1 MKYVV
6 TAESPEGMPIAS
18 FGSWIVD
25 AESGEAAIGLVRH
38 IRVYR
43 DWWPVGSGW
52 SAKPL
57 SNGGVREPHPARSRR
72 EIA

>member
-1 MKYVV
+1 MRFVV
-6 TAESPEGMPIAS
+6 TAESPEGTPIAS

-38 IRVYR
+38 IRAYR
-43 DWWPVGSGW
+43 DWWPSESRWAV
-52 SAKPL
+52 
-57 SNGGVREPHPARSRR
+57 EPCSEACPGDLYGYQARR

>member
-6 TAESPEGMPIAS
+6 TAQSPEGMPIAS

-38 IRVYR
+38 IKVYR
-43 DWWPVGSGW
+43 DWWPTGSGW
-52 SAKPL
+52 SAKPFR
-57 SNGGVREPHPARSRR
+57 NGASKEAGQVRSRR